1 MNKISKILSAL
12 LAVVML
18 LSSLVVSAGAIPL
31 LDVEGNKLDE
41 SGNVTGIV
49 DYEVTL
55 DTYLTGQYD
64 PSVGYSA
71 PRTPQEKLA
80 TMTLMWEENGYEFWV
95 EELTGEVATVK
106 VATGEILFSNPWNTS
121 TSVNKN
127 GKAVDLSVKK
137 ELLSQLVVNYVDN
150 NNAKTMYSC
159 TDAASRG
166 QINVEYIK
174 NGIRVEYSIGR
185 QETRMLVPMQIS
197 AERFETKILKV
208 MRETVSVEFPV
219 TVSDGRT
226 VFDENGKLIGMNKD
240 KWPKA
245 TVGETYGYYDL
256 VLMHYPDFD
265 LASPFDIESPVSSV
279 EQYYVKKVASY
290 YTLQDPEKA
299 LTDSEK
305 SAIEASFPITKKMP
319 IYVLTPSI
327 SNRDK
332 SAIENYIKSYVVSYT
347 YEELDYDHDLVG
359 YVATD
364 KSPPLFKMALEYS
377 VDELGGFSVRLPANG
392 IRFDESLYQ
401 LTNIEMLPYMG
412 AGQNDRDA
420 SDGSD
425 GYTFFPD
432 GSGALFGF
440 DDVNTISGKVYGQD
454 YAYHQITGTHQEA
467 IRYPVFGIV
476 ENWEGKKTEKT
487 LVTPETRDPVTNEI
501 LKEAVYSSSIVDA
514 EEDRGF
520 VAIIEEGDALAELSC
535 DQGGSRHLY
544 NTVKMVFSPRPKDSY
559 NMADA
564 ISVGSNT
571 VMTVVSKRKYV
582 GNYKIRYIML
592 SDDELAFDN
601 KLTSYYE
608 CSWMGMALA
617 YRDYL
622 EKTGV
627 LSRLEADDVDDDIP
641 LYIETFGT
649 LMTTE
654 KFMSIPVDVMTP
666 LTTFDDI
673 VTMYNELSEDIV
685 SSMKNV
691 VANGQAIGIS
701 DASAQDFS
709 NLNFKL
715 TGYANGG
722 MFSTVPY
729 NLNWEAAVGG
739 ASGFEDLVE
748 LSKDKEKGG
757 FGIFPDFDFLYINST
772 DWLDG
777 VSLDK
782 DAVKTIDNR
791 YTSRREYSATYQTY
805 VGYFQ
810 YAITPSSFDRLV
822 TKFAKNYLKYNP
834 TGVSLSTFGTDLNS
848 DFNEDDPLNREDSKT
863 YTLEALAKIADLK
876 NDDGSN
882 LGIMVDGGNAYTWK
896 YIDYIVNMPLNSSRY
911 NNSTNAVPFMGVV
924 LHGFVQFAGTPIN
937 EEGDLEFA
945 MLKAIENGAGIY
957 FTLSYQNTQKLK
969 DNARLSKYFS
979 VRYDIWKEDIV
990 DMYVELNN
998 LLADLQTKLI
1008 IDHEFLVGERIPD
1021 EDEVIADKEALE
1033 KAEEEEKAIAELQ
1046 ALKEALKAA
1055 LNLRHTPN
1063 KSIAA
1068 IENAFAEINQ
1078 RAERLVGEA
1087 AKIDQKFLS
1096 DCAEIINYVAA
1107 LNTALEE
1114 AKKDTYSTVVYDDV
1128 IESVGKI
1135 VSDAISAGALVK
1147 VEQIYNEAVANIT
1160 DKATLEAVRK
1170 LVNAVQRDLI
1180 NTVMGATATEAFKQI
1195 NSNVNNSYGSTSEE
1209 NAALVEMAKQIVKS
1223 VNEATANKMN
1233 ELKNA
1238 VADADKTLVGNVGSA
1253 ISDAVTAVFTDE
1265 FALSCVTTAKTTYN
1279 SSGANVEKLI
1289 TSYVKKANE
1298 LQTAVDVA
1306 MGAGLTKEQV
1316 EAAII
1321 LQNTATAADNKVTAL
1336 NAYKTAYST
1345 ALNAYV
1351 SKGKTLETYYDALNK
1366 AIVAVES
1373 DKTLQEAMKM
1383 VSAYNLAK
1391 DKYDAYLLVSAI
1403 DSGITLDSLKAAVDE
1418 ALAAVDALGENKDVA
1433 INKFNELVD
1442 KVVAGATDTAIAY
1455 DELTRATNA
1464 YYDAVEL
1471 ILVAAATNDDVK
1483 NELVLKNKIDR
1494 LKVIVANAKIYVI
1507 GNTDAMAANK
1517 ALNEANAAL
1526 AATEAEYKT
1535 IDSAIKKQGD
1545 TIRASSSTQVNSI
1558 SKESFADGQ
1567 MVFTVIA
1574 RQILMNATKDGF
1586 ISSLVGYKNYVDN
1599 IAAAEAEKKAANDAL
1614 AAKTAENNEFIVAV
1628 INAAAAVGT
1637 ETKNLVNG
1645 EVKLDKLI
1653 AAYAVKY
1660 DQKARDTSEYK
1671 NTIQIIYNAYSQML
1685 EQLDNAQAAYDRA
1698 VAAIDGLDDRRE
1710 LMNQVAAEAYTQFR
1724 VYATAYLA
1732 TSFTVEQLEK
1742 LAEKIDEEEFEGDP
1756 KPDYLK
1762 AVEAAEYANA
1772 IKIATTE
1779 IAVLEEAYNTAAD
1792 DAKAEAKILLDAAVL
1807 ASENEAD
1814 DMIALYV
1821 DVLAD
1826 YKSANTDAI
1835 NAENFYQ
1842 TAIDETEIALAKL
1855 NECKK
1860 KTDEMLPE
1868 FDASVRELS
1877 VVLLGNN
1884 NVSTN
1889 YTQANTYFKNIND
1902 YFATLKNAFAIITEK
1917 QAEIEKI
1924 GESVKTAKAEFDELS
1939 ARRYDLTEAERARY
1953 DELETLLETYE
1964 KQMKNLNTEILA
1976 QFKIFQ
1982 DTFKL
1987 LNTTI
1992 PYFADAIAVVDSEL
2006 DNAQKLLEMGATLGF
2021 VDAKATV
2028 DDFQT
2033 KLNDLKSKYVEMEQT
2048 YVEICKDAEEY
2059 GMVSKKEETDELYT
2073 IANTFTFATEFID
2086 EVLGKNVVEEEEE
2099 DTKYTCDDGSIVAV
2113 TYGGKNGD
2121 DSEAYRTFLLNYNAF
2136 AVTVVYNGVSYK
2148 LDGYAY
2154 LVINH

>member
-31 LDVEGNKLDE
+31 LDAEGSALDPN
-41 SGNVTGIV
+41 GNVTGVV
-49 DYEVTL
+49 DYEITL
-55 DTYLTGQYD
+55 DTYLTGEYNT
-64 PSVGYSA
+64 SIGYTA
-71 PRTPQEKLA
+71 PVTPQEKLA

-95 EELTGEVATVK
+95 EEITGEVATVK
-106 VATGEILFSNPWNTS
+106 VSTGEILFSNPWDTAA
-121 TSVNKN
+121 SVNKN

-137 ELLSQLVVNYVDN
+137 ELLSQLVINYVDN

-208 MRETVSVEFPV
+208 MRETVDVEFPV
-219 TVSDGRT
+219 TISDGKT
-226 VFDENGKLIGMNKD
+226 VFDSNGKLIGMNKD
-240 KWPKA
+240 KWPKG
-245 TVGETYGYYDL
+245 TVGETYGYYEL

-265 LASPFDIESPVSSV
+265 LASPFDIDSPVAAL

-319 IYVLTPSI
+319 IYVLTPTI

-332 SAIENYIKSYVVSYT
+332 SAVENYIKSYVVSYT

-440 DDVNTISGKVYGQD
+440 EQVNTISGKVYGQD

-467 IRYPVFGIV
+467 IRYPVFGII
-476 ENWEGKKTEKT
+476 ENWEGKKTEKI
-487 LVTPETRDPVTNEI
+487 LVTPETRDPATNEVI
-501 LKEAVYSSSIVDA
+501 TEAVYSTSVVDA
-514 EEDRGF
+514 KEDKGF
-520 VAIIEEGDALAELSC
+520 VAIIEEGDALAEISC

-582 GNYKIRYIML
+582 GNYKVRYIML
-592 SDDELAFDN
+592 SDDELAFEN
-601 KLTSYYE
+601 NLTSYYE

-673 VTMYNELSEDIV
+673 VTMYNELSADIV

-701 DASAQDFS
+701 DKSAKDFS
-709 NLNFKL
+709 NVNFKL

-729 NLNWEAAVGG
+729 NLNWESAVGG
-739 ASGFEDLVE
+739 ASGFEELVE
-748 LSKDKEKGG
+748 LSKDAEKGG
-757 FGIFPDFDFLYINST
+757 FEIFPDFDFLYINST
-772 DWLDG
+772 DWFDG
-777 VSLDK
+777 VSLGN

-834 TGVSLSTFGTDLNS
+834 TGISLSTIGTDLNS
-848 DFNEDDPLNREDSKT
+848 DFNEDDPLNREDSKS
-863 YTLEALAKIADLK
+863 YTVEALSKIAGLK
-876 NDDGSN
+876 NDDGKA
-882 LGIMVDGGNAYTWK
+882 LGIMVDGGNAYTWR

-911 NNSTNAVPFMGVV
+911 NNATNAVPFMGVV
-924 LHGFVQFAGTPIN
+924 LHGFIQFAGTPIN

-945 MLKAIENGAGIY
+945 MLKAIENGASLY

-969 DNARLSKYFS
+969 DNARLSEYFS
-979 VRYDIWKEDIV
+979 VRYDIWKKDIV

-1008 IDHEFLVGERIPD
+1008 IDHEFLVGERVPD
-1021 EDEVIADKEALE
+1021 DDEAIADKEAQE
-1033 KAEEEEKAIAELQ
+1033 KAEAEQKAIEELK

-1063 KSIAA
+1063 KSIAT
-1068 IENAFAEINQ
+1068 IENALIEINE

-1087 AKIDQKFLS
+1087 AKIDAKFIS
-1096 DCAEIINYVAA
+1096 DCAEIIEYVAA
-1107 LNTALEE
+1107 LDAVIVE
-1114 AKKDTYSTVVYDDV
+1114 AKADTYSTAVYEDV
-1128 IESVGKI
+1128 IEAIKKV
-1135 VSDAISAGALVK
+1135 VSDAMTAGALVK
-1147 VEQIYNEAVANIT
+1147 VEAVYDEAVANVS
-1160 DKATLEAVRK
+1160 DEETLASVRK
-1170 LVNAVQRDLI
+1170 LVNGVQTELV
-1180 NTVMGATATEAFKQI
+1180 NTVIGAAAAEAFQQI
-1195 NSNVNNSYGSTSEE
+1195 NKNINNSYASSAEE
-1209 NAALVEMAKQIVKS
+1209 NAALAEMAKQVIIS
-1223 VNEATANKMN
+1223 VNEAIANKQS

-1238 VADADKTLVGNVGSA
+1238 ATDADKALVEKVGKA
-1253 ISDAVTAVFTDE
+1253 ISEATTATFTDE
-1265 FALSCVTTAKTTYN
+1265 FALNCVTTAKTTY
-1279 SSGANVEKLI
+1279 STSAANIDKLI
-1289 TSYVKKANE
+1289 TNYVKKANE
-1298 LQTAVDVA
+1298 RQAAVDAA
-1306 MGAGLTKEQV
+1306 MAAGLTKEQV
-1316 EAAII
+1316 EDAIL
-1321 LQNTATAADNKVTAL
+1321 LQNAVSDAENKVTAL

-1345 ALNAYV
+1345 AISAYA

-1373 DKTLQEAMKM
+1373 NTALQDAIKT

-1391 DKYDAYLLVSAI
+1391 DKYDAYLLVNAI
-1403 DSGITLDSLKAAVDE
+1403 DENISVDTLKSAVDE
-1418 ALAAVDALGENKDVA
+1418 ALAAVEALGENKDVA
-1433 INKFNELVD
+1433 IDKFNELVD
-1442 KVVAGATDTAIAY
+1442 RVVTGAEDTAIAY

-1464 YYDAVEL
+1464 YYDAREA

-1483 NELVLKNKIDR
+1483 KEVVLKNNIER
-1494 LKVIVANAKIYVI
+1494 LKAIVANAKIYII
-1507 GNTDAMAANK
+1507 GNTDSMAANK
-1517 ALNEANAAL
+1517 AFNEANAAL
-1526 AATEAEYKT
+1526 TAADAEYKAMS
-1535 IDSAIKKQGD
+1535 SAVKKQGD
-1545 TIRASSSTQVNSI
+1545 EVRKACKEQLDQI
-1558 SKESFADGQ
+1558 SGIDGQ
-1567 MVFTVIA
+1567 PVLTAVA
-1574 RQILMNATKDGF
+1574 RRVLMNVAKDEF
-1586 ISSLVGYKNYVDN
+1586 IASLVGYKNYIDN
-1599 IAAAEAEKKAANDAL
+1599 ITAAEEEKTAANDAL
-1614 AAKTAENNEFIVAV
+1614 NAKIAENNELINAV
-1628 INAAAAVGT
+1628 IKAEGAVAT
-1637 ETKNLVNG
+1637 EFNNLTKG
-1645 EVKLDKLI
+1645 EVKLDKLTV
-1653 AAYAVKY
+1653 AYSVKY
-1660 DQKARDTSEYK
+1660 DGKARDTSSYK
-1671 NTIQIIYNAYSQML
+1671 NTIQIVYNAYAQIL
-1685 EQLDNAQAAYDRA
+1685 EQLDVAQAAYDKS
-1698 VAAIDGLDDRRE
+1698 VAAIEGLDDRRE
-1710 LMNQVAAEAYTQFR
+1710 LMNQMAEEAYIEFR
-1724 VYATAYLA
+1724 VYAIAYLA
-1732 TSFTVEQLEK
+1732 TSFTAEQLEE
-1742 LAEKIDEEEFEGDP
+1742 LSEKIDADEFEGKL

-1762 AVEAAEYANA
+1762 AVEASDYANA
-1772 IKIATTE
+1772 IKIVGSE
-1779 IAVLEEAYNTAAD
+1779 IADLEAAYNNAAD
-1792 DAKAEAKILLDAAVL
+1792 DAKAEAKILLDAAVI
-1807 ASENEAD
+1807 ASENKESD
-1814 DMIALYV
+1814 IVKLYRA
-1821 DVLAD
+1821 VLAD
-1826 YKSANTDAI
+1826 YEAAKTDAI
-1835 NAENFYQ
+1835 NAENFYH
-1842 TAIDETEIALAKL
+1842 TAIEETEVALEKL
-1855 NECKK
+1855 NSCKAK
-1860 KTDEMLPE
+1860 ADEMYAM
-1868 FDASVRELS
+1868 FVADIRELS
-1877 VVLLGNN
+1877 VTLIGKN
-1884 NVSTN
+1884 NVSSSSSLTTG
-1889 YTQANTYFKNIND
+1889 YIKNIND
-1902 YFATLKNAFAIITEK
+1902 YFTTLRVTLETIASK
-1917 QAEIEKI
+1917 QAEIEAI
-1924 GESVKTAKAEFDELS
+1924 GEKAKTAKAEFDALR
-1939 ARRYDLTEAERARY
+1939 ARRYDLTATERERY
-1953 DELETLLETYE
+1953 DELEAQLDSYE
-1964 KQMKNLNTEILA
+1964 LQMKSLNNEISA
-1976 QFKIFQ
+1976 EFKTFQ

-1987 LNTTI
+1987 LNVTM
-1992 PYFADAIAVVDSEL
+1992 PYFADAVAVIDSEL
-2006 DNAQKLLEMGATLGF
+2006 ENVEKLLELLAADNKDTAE
-2021 VDAKATV
+2021 VEATV
-2028 DDFQT
+2028 SEFKAVSDE
-2033 KLNDLKSKYVEMEQT
+2033 LNAKYSEMYEAYT
-2048 YVEICKDAEEY
+2048 EICEKAAEY
-2059 GMVSKKEETDELYT
+2059 KMVYKKNDTDKLYAAENSYT
-2073 IANTFTFATEFID
+2073 YATEFIN
-2086 EVLGKNVVEEEEE
+2086 EVLGNNNVEEDKEK
-2099 DTKYTCDDGSIVAV
+2099 TKYTCDDGSIVAV

-2121 DSEAYRTFLLNYNAF
+2121 DAEEYRTFLLNYNSF

-2148 LDGYAY
+2148 LEGYAY
-2154 LVINH
+2154 IVINH